1 MLFLSVHIDPLS
13 GYSRVGG
20 WEICLS
26 DPYKVCLGTLFQQGM
41 IDQPLARLAQSVERE
56 TLKEFLRNL
65 KVVGSTPT
73 SGSIPVV
80 PISFCLFGD
89 CFAHFKSPWDFSLF
103 VLPILFLFLRH
114 VVCYF
119 LVLRSLFPNSQQV

>member
-1 MLFLSVHIDPLS
+1 
-13 GYSRVGG
+13 
-20 WEICLS
+20 
-26 DPYKVCLGTLFQQGM
+26 M

-80 PISFCLFGD
+80 PSF
-89 CFAHFKSPWDFSLF
+89 FAFFFSWLACPSPGFSS
-103 VLPILFLFLRH
+103 ILWKE
-114 VVCYF
+114 
-119 LVLRSLFPNSQQV
+119 

>member
-1 MLFLSVHIDPLS
+1 MGVFLHVTSNNYLHYISASLKIDIEQL
-13 GYSRVGG
+13 
-20 WEICLS
+20 
-26 DPYKVCLGTLFQQGM
+26 GM

-80 PISFCLFGD
+80 PSIFFGESFFSSPVLMVISWL
-89 CFAHFKSPWDFSLF
+89 L
-103 VLPILFLFLRH
+103 
-114 VVCYF
+114 
-119 LVLRSLFPNSQQV
+119 